1 MSKSVLN
8 INEETKGSELIV
20 LDREGLITINK
31 LVGSIDQ
38 QIDCLKALM
47 KSTGIP
53 YYTWDNENSVKAY
66 AERLKAIKTD
76 E

>member
-8 INEETKGSELIV
+8 ITEETRASELIV
-20 LDREGLITINK
+20 LDREALITINK
-31 LVGSIDQ
+31 LVDSIDQ

-53 YYTWDNENSVKAY
+53 YYSWDKDNSVQVY
-66 AERLKAIKTD
+66 AKQLKIIKD

>member
-8 INEETKGSELIV
+8 LNEETKGSELIV
-20 LDREGLITINK
+20 LDREALITVSK
-31 LVGSIDQ
+31 LVESIDQ
-38 QIDCLKALM
+38 QMDCLKALI

-53 YYTWDNENSVKAY
+53 YYSWEKENSVQVY
-66 AERLKAIKTD
+66 AEKLKVIKTD

>member
-8 INEETKGSELIV
+8 ITQETKGSELIV
-20 LDREGLITINK
+20 LDREALITVSK
-31 LVGSIDQ
+31 LVESIDQ
-38 QIDCLKALM
+38 QMDCLKALI

-53 YYTWDNENSVKAY
+53 YYSWEKENSVQVY
-66 AERLKAIKTD
+66 AEKLKVIKTD